1 MKSWEVTALDVAPRA
16 PQILSTTAE
25 ARTIAIDLPAGER
38 MQEHEVHERAFL
50 VVVAGEVEVGGDG
63 SARACGPGTLVEFD
77 PRERHDVLARS
88 HARLLLLLTPWPGDG
103 HPGAMTLE
111 QKRSARERAAAHR
124 DGETGGA
131 A

>member
-1 MKSWEVTALDVAPRA
+1 VQSWEVTALDVAPRA

-50 VVVAGEVEVGGDG
+50 VVVAGEVEVGVDG
-63 SARACGPGTLVEFD
+63 TARSCGAGTLVEFD
-77 PRERHDVLARS
+77 PRERHDVLARR
-88 HARLLLLLTPWPGDG
+88 HARLLLVLTPWPGDG

-124 DGETGGA
+124 EAETGGA